1 MYLTSNVIW
10 RTFVYDSLIA
20 ICTKVYPSNR
30 RSMSPY
36 QNYSVCRPTHV
47 KFNIHFCST
56 VSALWIAYFII
67 LSRTRSAMPSDRN
80 RARRT
85 EILTVA
91 QRIFRLS
98 WGATTWRDLITASRS
113 RREQDCML
121 SAQTFFVH
129 ERANLRAAREVERN
143 ARLISY

>member
-1 MYLTSNVIW
+1 ML
-10 RTFVYDSLIA
+10 
-20 ICTKVYPSNR
+20 
-30 RSMSPY
+30 
-36 QNYSVCRPTHV
+36 
-47 KFNIHFCST
+47 
-56 VSALWIAYFII
+56 
-67 LSRTRSAMPSDRN
+67 SDRN